1 MTEEVFSKNM
11 KNESPL
17 QIRTKKQ
24 LLTHHLNYEN
34 REYAIELIPI
44 KSYKKGL
51 MFLLAKT
58 IKDIINHLIAQ
69 ASKGVFTKINVSIYS
84 DASQYSGDIK
94 ACKKLVSPIN
104 R

>member
-1 MTEEVFSKNM
+1 
-11 KNESPL
+11 
-17 QIRTKKQ
+17 
-24 LLTHHLNYEN
+24 
-34 REYAIELIPI
+34 
-44 KSYKKGL
+44 